1 MFVIL
6 SYDVIS
12 KHDTKVMKICRR
24 YLTHRHYSVFEGIIT
39 EAKLNKLKEEIIK
52 SIDTEVDSI
61 CIYEFESLRYSSKEV
76 IGPAGADDNII

>member
-12 KHDTKVMKICRR
+12 KNDPKVMKICRR
-24 YLTHRHYSVFEGIIT
+24 YLTHRHYSVCDGIIT

-52 SIDTEVDSI
+52 VIDTKVDSI
-61 CIYEFESLRYSSKEV
+61 CIYEFESLRFSSKEM
-76 IGPAGADDNII
+76 IGPVGADDNII